1 MTAVSPTAVA
11 AAGPAAA
18 SQRITSLEGLR
29 AVAALAV
36 MLTHAGFL
44 SGATGRDLLPGFLAR
59 LDIGVAVFFVLSG
72 FLLYRPHVA
81 ALHGGRRP
89 RLRVYVVHRAARLLP
104 AFVLV
109 LAGAW
114 LLVPSMRDAPVAVW
128 VSYLTM
134 TQIYADVGT
143 LPALTQLWSLAT
155 EVSFYAALPLLA
167 WVARRWWRLRPSTG
181 AHLTWLGLLAAGT
194 WLFRLGVSEQWWAT
208 YQALQWLPAHL
219 DWFALGMA
227 LAVVTGPRPG
237 RAGDAVRRV
246 LDLGAAPARVAAVAL
261 FALVTTSVAGPL
273 DLALPTTSQQ
283 LVKHL
288 SYGAI
293 AVLVTGPLLARPG
306 DPLGRLL
313 STRLLKRLGEISY
326 GIFLWHLP
334 VMFAVRSWLSL
345 PLFGGGLLVTL
356 AFTFAFTVAIAAA
369 SWVLVERP
377 VLAAARRYRPRDL
390 RGDTTTSATTEASTT
405 AASTSAAP

>member
-1 MTAVSPTAVA
+1 MV
-11 AAGPAAA
+11 
-18 SQRITSLEGLR
+18 
-29 AVAALAV
+29 
-36 MLTHAGFL
+36 THAGFL
-44 SGATGRDLLPGFLAR
+44 SGATGRHVLPAFLAR

-81 ALHGGRRP
+81 ALHRRRRP
-89 RLRVYVVHRAARLLP
+89 SVRVYALHRAARLLP

-109 LAGAW
+109 LVGAW
-114 LLVPSMRDAPVAVW
+114 LLVPSMRRDSLGTW
-128 VSYLTM
+128 LSYLTF

-143 LPALTQLWSLAT
+143 LPALNQLWSLAT

-167 WVARRWWRLRPSTG
+167 WVGRRWWSIRPSTG
-181 AHLTWLGLLAAGT
+181 AHLAWLALLAGSS
-194 WLFRLGVSEQWWAT
+194 WLFRLGVSEEWWGS

-227 LAVVTGPRPG
+227 LAVVTSPQSG
-237 RAGDAVRRV
+237 RAGHAVRRV
-246 LDLGAAPARVAAVAL
+246 LDLGAGPARVTALAL
-261 FALVTTSVAGPL
+261 FVLVTTSVAGPL